1 MQLLSHQE
9 DLRNTLSHATFMKR
23 ARSWFEAWLKKWLG
37 DRHVAK
43 AIIRSGVGDVKF
55 VSVLRTVLVQEERE
69 EKKKK
74 RDALEKNNPAP
85 WQQHGAEEPV
95 WMFRQRARLAR
106 KTLRR
111 TQNLMLKVEN
121 GVLDIDYLPYKQK
134 MLLEDLASNKLHVDV
149 DKANTA
155 YGHGVARTHDYGFVP
170 GEDVWKPVPMDVKA
184 HLRQLRSR
192 AGAAASDRTP

>member
-1 MQLLSHQE
+1 MS
-9 DLRNTLSHATFMKR
+9 K

-43 AIIRSGVGDVKF
+43 AITRYGVGDVDF
-55 VSVLRTVLVQEERE
+55 VSVLRTVLAQEERE
-69 EKKKK
+69 EKKKRK
-74 RDALEKNNPAP
+74 ALEIDNPAP

-95 WMFRQRARLAR
+95 WMLRQRAQLAR

-111 TQNLMLKVEN
+111 TQNLMLKVDN
-121 GVLDIDYLPYKQK
+121 GVLDTDYFPYKQK
-134 MLLEDLASNKLHVDV
+134 MLLVDLASRKLHGDV
-149 DKANTA
+149 DKANKA
-155 YGHGVARTHDYGFVP
+155 YGHGMARTDAYGFEP
-170 GEDVWKPVPMDVKA
+170 GDNMCTEVPMDVKA